1 MKERLLVVFNT
12 LKMVETKGESTLVMS
27 DCMRELAK
35 IINSMESEE
44 KDEANK

>member
-1 MKERLLVVFNT
+1 MKEKLVVVFNT
-12 LKMVETKGESTLVMS
+12 LKMVETRGDSTLVMS

-44 KDEANK
+44 QSNEH